1 MTDRGPRVRQ
11 DHGQQAERTALAW
24 TRTSFAVLANGAL
37 LILRDFHSHN
47 GSLRFL
53 GAGLAVTFALSTYL
67 ISTRRQRTLGH
78 RPLPNRITPCREVRL
93 VGVSVL
99 ALTLVSAL
107 ALSV

>member
-1 MTDRGPRVRQ
+1 LTNLGPRLRH
-11 DHGQQAERTALAW
+11 DDGLQAERTALAW

-37 LILRDFHSHN
+37 LTLKDFHSYS
-47 GSLRFL
+47 GPLRFL

-67 ISTRRQRTLGH
+67 ISTRRQRTLGS
-78 RPLPNRITPCREVRL
+78 RPLPNRITPRREVHL
-93 VGVSVL
+93 IGVSVL